1 MTAVEEKGHER
12 GRQTGWLGFD
22 DPDWTGQDHAMSV
35 WGPVTMQSTAPELAD
50 RLRALLNAWQSTCGC
65 GLFVITGM
73 SEGGRTVRYYG
84 VHDDTPWEDWED
96 DDPASMEDA
105 LERRI
110 TGRCPHAQLP
120 RPNAWRDR

>member
-50 RLRALLNAWQSTCGC
+50 RLRALLNAWQSTCSC
-65 GLFVITGM
+65 GLFVIAGM
-73 SEGGRTVRYYG
+73 REGGRTVRYYG
-84 VHDDTPWEDWED
+84 VLDDTAWEDWEH

-105 LERRI
+105 LQRRI
-110 TGRCPHAQLP
+110 VGRCPHA
-120 RPNAWRDR
+120 D